1 MCGCCYGCIK
11 KENDS
16 SPDNQNKQFVKCDDK
31 QIYVVYLFIYEVCVV
46 ISTINNHALK
56 IARHVLT
63 NGISGIRWVRY
74 LSSDEKERENRY

>member
-1 MCGCCYGCIK
+1 MYQERK
-11 KENDS
+11 WFKSET
-16 SPDNQNKQFVKCDDK
+16 DNQNKKFVKCDDK

-63 NGISGIRWVRY
+63 YGISGIRWVRH